1 VLDWIIVCGNLGW
14 PPNKRRI
21 LAKAYA
27 AAVSDRPVIPATA
40 YSMAGSGKKPA
51 DVAADAESKSVAES
65 KARLLQLPADLQEV
79 FSLPRYVAPASA
91 RSGDAHGTSR
101 ALLAARCSLL
111 FTEAGMIAA
120 ESVVGCQ
127 RGQGARQGGA
137 QSGEGRQG
145 CFGQGQGGS
154 ETRCEE
160 GSSRCCGGGASGRS
174 RRRRRRGGSSPS
186 AARSKGRAGE
196 AEALRRWQGREG
208 RFLL

>member
-111 FTEAGMIAA
+111 VTEAGMIARLKA
-120 ESVVGCQ
+120 LSD
-127 RGQGARQGGA
+127 AK
-137 QSGEGRQG
+137 EGKERAK
-145 CFGQGQGGS
+145 
-154 ETRCEE
+154 EE
-160 GSSRCCGGGASGRS
+160 RKAAKAAKAASGK
-174 RRRRRRGGSSPS
+174 GK
-186 AARSKGRAGE
+186 AAPKRAAKKAAVVAAAEAPAAGAGAGACAAAAAPAPLAAKAAGE